1 MNHFSH
7 QPTWEDCQ
15 QLLQVLFTTEEKQ
28 RILLEARIHVL
39 GSGGRPSL
47 LPGNIDAGFPLTR
60 PNWDFNTP
68 KGREHLKVHRQA
80 LMAGLKGSAHCP
92 TNLTKVREVVQG
104 LNESPSA
111 FLERLMEAF
120 RQFTPYDPSSEEH
133 KATVTVAFIDQ
144 SSRDIRKK
152 LQKLEGL

>member
-7 QPTWEDCQ
+7 QPTWEDSQ

-28 RILLEARIHVL
+28 RILEARIHVP

-120 RQFTPYDPSSEEH
+120 HQFTPKILAMRS
-133 KATVTVAFIDQ
+133 
-144 SSRDIRKK
+144 IRQQ
-152 LQKLEGL
+152 LLSPLSTNLAEI

>member
-7 QPTWEDCQ
+7 QPTWEDSQ

-28 RILLEARIHVL
+28 RILEARIHVP

>member
-1 MNHFSH
+1 M
-7 QPTWEDCQ
+7 
-15 QLLQVLFTTEEKQ
+15 
-28 RILLEARIHVL
+28 
-39 GSGGRPSL
+39 
-47 LPGNIDAGFPLTR
+47 TR

-120 RQFTPYDPSSEEH
+120 RQFTHYDPSSEEH